1 MISFLSVYYYANFE
15 IKFWAVKICSSKDKV
30 FYSPIVNCL
39 GKPAQNRV
47 PVGKVG
53 LLLGDISLTV
63 GEHVSQV
70 FYKMVGLLFKDFLIK
85 IAQVDQ
91 VTYWT

>member
-1 MISFLSVYYYANFE
+1 M
-15 IKFWAVKICSSKDKV
+15 KIFSSKDKV
-30 FYSPIVNCL
+30 FYSPVVNCL

-53 LLLGDISLTV
+53 LLLGNIFLTI

-70 FYKMVGLLFKDFLIK
+70 FYKMVGLLFKDFLIQV
-85 IAQVDQ
+85 AQVDQ
-91 VTYWT
+91 VTY